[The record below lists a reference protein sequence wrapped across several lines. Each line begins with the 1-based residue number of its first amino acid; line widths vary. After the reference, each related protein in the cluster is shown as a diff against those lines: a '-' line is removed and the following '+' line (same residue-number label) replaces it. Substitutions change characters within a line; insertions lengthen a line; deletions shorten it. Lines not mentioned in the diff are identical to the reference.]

1 MAARALDHLV
11 LGTAG
16 LDTLASEF
24 EALGFRVGAL
34 NRHAWG
40 TENRL
45 IQLGDETFLELI
57 TTGKGAEIPPHQ
69 PGHFS
74 FGAFVQ
80 DGIARSPGL
89 SMLVL
94 KSVNA
99 KADAALFA
107 REGIGAYAPFH
118 FGRKGKR
125 ADGTDVE
132 VAFTLAFAHDR
143 AMPDCGFFTC
153 QQHFPENFWSLPLQQ
168 HANGVTGLSRVTIVA
183 ENPSDHHVFLSAFAG
198 SREMHANSSGIA
210 MTCGQ
215 GVFEIVSEET
225 FRFIYGVEAPP
236 GDGPRFAGFGLFLT
250 DPAAIAAD
258 AARSGRPIEKGAA
271 GFTLA
276 PRLNF
281 KTAILFEKAL
291 TP

>member
-11 LGTAG
+11 LGTAD
-16 LDTLASEF
+16 LDALASEF
-24 EALGFRVGAL
+24 EALGFCVGAL
-34 NRHAWG
+34 NRHPWG

-45 IQLGDETFLELI
+45 IQLGDQTFLELI
-57 TTGKGAEIPPHQ
+57 ATGEGAAIPPHQ

-94 KSVNA
+94 KSTDA
-99 KADAALFA
+99 KADAAHFA
-107 REGIGAYAPFH
+107 REGIGAFAPFH

-153 QQHFPENFWSLPLQQ
+153 QQHFPKNFWSQPMQQ
-168 HANGVTGLSRVTIVA
+168 HANGATGLSRVTIVA

-225 FRFIYGVEAPP
+225 FRFIYGVEAPQ
-236 GDGPRFAGFGLFLT
+236 GDGPRFAGFGLLLP
-250 DPAAIAAD
+250 DPMAIAAD
-258 AARSGRPIEKGAA
+258 AARSGRAIEQGAA

-276 PRLNF
+276 PRSSF
-281 KTAILFEKAL
+281 QTAILFEKAR